1 MTCSTPPDVII
12 LFTMSDNPP
21 RDQKLGLGSNRLVK
35 VKLVYSP
42 GQNKLTIDTNESSK
56 AKDESTFRTRRH
68 IPLPASHLYDIRSR
82 KSMPLARD
90 GLGINVREGWMK
102 AEVEAV
108 DRFWA
113 LREEWLR

>member
-1 MTCSTPPDVII
+1 
-12 LFTMSDNPP
+12 MSVNSPKDRN
-21 RDQKLGLGSNRLVK
+21 LGLCSNRLVK
-35 VKLVYSP
+35 VKLVYPP
-42 GQNKLTIDTNESSK
+42 GENKLTIDTKQSSK
-56 AKDESTFRTRRH
+56 AKHESTFRTRRC

-82 KSMPLARD
+82 KSMSLARD
-90 GLGINVREGWMK
+90 GLGIDIGDGWMK